1 MSGRTEW
8 PPYREFQRAGRKA
21 LRDNITHNGGAR
33 RWAEEIG
40 VRYVEHRPGHAPI
53 WTEERIREEL
63 ERFCAGRE
71 VWPTE
76 REFMAAG
83 RRALYAAASRNG
95 GVAWC
100 AHQLGLARRRPRT

>member
-1 MSGRTEW
+1 MSGTDSRRAGTWPEDRIRRELRRFMSGRTEW

-53 WTEERIREEL
+53 WTEERIREDL
-63 ERFCAGRE
+63 RE
-71 VWPTE
+71 
-76 REFMAAG
+76 
-83 RRALYAAASRNG
+83 
-95 GVAWC
+95 
-100 AHQLGLARRRPRT
+100 